1 MEFILHLLLILFFA
15 KVLGEVIERMGFS
28 SILGEL
34 LAGIFL
40 GILLISPDNEILSSF
55 ADLGAIFLL
64 FTAGYKEVNLKQL
77 REASKVAF
85 IPTILGVALPF
96 SLGFLLGQA
105 FGFGFLLSLFLGV
118 TFTPTSISVVVKTLV
133 DYNYLSS
140 RPGSVMLT
148 SAIFDDIIGIFIL
161 AVAVTIANFNQFPT
175 NMQLITIIG
184 NLVTYL
190 IIMGLLGYKVFPI
203 LFNYIHKMHVKEAI
217 FASVVMVALF
227 SAYLAEVFGL
237 HTVIGAFIGGT
248 LLSNVP
254 FAKIEDVQRK
264 VSGLSYGI
272 FVPIFFAFIGISV
285 DIGTVRTAGM
295 FSLLVVA
302 LALLGKLVG
311 GLVGSKIIGFDFKD
325 SLIFGIGMMPRAGVE
340 LVVLS
345 VGKKAGIITDEVF
358 SAVVLMVAVSILVS
372 PTLLKFAI
380 EFKERSIR
388 KTVIHFQCK

>member
-118 TFTPTSISVVVKTLV
+118 AFTPTSISVVVKTLV

-184 NLVTYL
+184 NLVAYL

-237 HTVIGAFIGGT
+237 HAVIGAFIGGT

-295 FSLLVVA
+295 FSFMVVA
-302 LALLGKLVG
+302 LALLGKLAG
-311 GLVGSKIIGFDFKD
+311 GFVGSKIIGFDLRD

-388 KTVIHFQCK
+388 KTVILFQCK

>member
-15 KVLGEVIERMGFS
+15 KVFGEVIERMGFS

-118 TFTPTSISVVVKTLV
+118 AFTPTSISVVVKTLV

-184 NLVTYL
+184 NLVAYL

-237 HTVIGAFIGGT
+237 HAVIGAFIGGT

-295 FSLLVVA
+295 FSFMVVA
-302 LALLGKLVG
+302 LALLGKLAG
-311 GLVGSKIIGFDFKD
+311 GLVGSKIIGFDLRD

-388 KTVIHFQCK
+388 KTVILFQCK

>member
-15 KVLGEVIERMGFS
+15 KVFGEGIERMGFS

-118 TFTPTSISVVVKTLV
+118 AFTPTSISVVVKTLV

-148 SAIFDDIIGIFIL
+148 SAIFDDIIGLFIL

-184 NLVTYL
+184 NLVAYL

-237 HTVIGAFIGGT
+237 HAVIGAFIGGT

-302 LALLGKLVG
+302 LALLGKLAG
-311 GLVGSKIIGFDFKD
+311 GLVGSKIIGFDLRD

-388 KTVIHFQCK
+388 KTVIHF